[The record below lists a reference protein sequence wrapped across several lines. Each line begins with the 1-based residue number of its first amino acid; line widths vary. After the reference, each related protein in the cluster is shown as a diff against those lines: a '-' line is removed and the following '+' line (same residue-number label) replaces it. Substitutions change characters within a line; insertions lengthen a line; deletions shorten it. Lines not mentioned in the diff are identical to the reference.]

1 MLDCKRK
8 RAVTTGQAWDLQI
21 VYYFGSGLD
30 VALLVFDFP
39 NVLFMVCC
47 VTGYDQTKGGATSSG
62 ERGVSEREG
71 EEEEEQ
77 VHLCDVKIEYFSLLM
92 CQ

>member
-1 MLDCKRK
+1 
-8 RAVTTGQAWDLQI
+8 
-21 VYYFGSGLD
+21 
-30 VALLVFDFP
+30 
-39 NVLFMVCC
+39 MVCC

-92 CQ
+92 CQYNSP